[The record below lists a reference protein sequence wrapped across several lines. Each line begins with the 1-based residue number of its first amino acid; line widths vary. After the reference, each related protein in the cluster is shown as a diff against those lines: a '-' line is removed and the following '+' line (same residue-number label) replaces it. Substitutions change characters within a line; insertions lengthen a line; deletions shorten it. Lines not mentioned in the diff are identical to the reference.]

1 VAEGADLSSYDVIWV
16 QSDGATYTEGLMN
29 GPEELQSLTV
39 KALFVKRSWISMEWT
54 MLSARR

>member
-16 QSDGATYTEGLMN
+16 QSDGATYSEGLMN
-29 GPEELQSLTV
+29 GLEELQSLTGQT
-39 KALFVKRSWISMEWT
+39 LFVKRSWISMEWT